1 MILRRILPFAIALAL
16 VACDD
21 EEEIRRESTTD
32 ETEETED
39 TDSAEEEDDDSTEE
53 ETVYDLTINA
63 NSNSEAS
70 DATYMNLEMPHFNA
84 ENTFV
89 VHRAVVEGDT
99 AVNYSIEWNQDMLHA
114 QWSAFFFD
122 AYNSQKNV
130 TRSNSFTVDTDLP
143 SSMQVDNSYHTN
155 DGFDRGHLC
164 ASNDRVY
171 SEETNEQTFYFSNM
185 SPQLNEFNT
194 GIWQRLEEEVQAW
207 GKYTQNGTY
216 DKVYVCKGGTLNQLL
231 VNYTGTTTGSD
242 GKTPTTDENGYTTK
256 GLPCPAYY
264 FMAILTEKD
273 STYNAIAFN
282 IEHSELITPI
292 DGSSSYS
299 IADLKQYMLTIDA
312 LEEFTGLDF
321 FCNLPDA
328 YEDIVEASIDE
339 DAWNW

>member
-1 MILRRILPFAIALAL
+1 MILRKILLFAIPLAF

-21 EEEIRRESTTD
+21 DEEIRRETTSTTV
-32 ETEETED
+32 EETDSTDD
-39 TDSAEEEDDDSTEE
+39 TADSEEEEVEEEDL
-53 ETVYDLTINA
+53 DLTINV
-63 NSNSEAS
+63 NSNSEAT
-70 DATYMNLEMPHFNA
+70 DTVYMYLEMPHFNA

-89 VHRAVVEGDT
+89 AHRAVIEGDT
-99 AVNYSIEWNQDMLHA
+99 LVNYSIEWNQSMLHA
-114 QWSAFFFD
+114 QWAAFSFD
-122 AYNSQKNV
+122 AYSSLKNT
-130 TRSNSFTVDTDLP
+130 TRKENFVVDPDLP
-143 SSMQVDNSYHTN
+143 ETMQVDNSYHTN

-207 GKYTQNGTY
+207 GKYTQSGTY

-231 VNYTGTTTGSD
+231 INYTGTTTGGD
-242 GKTPTTDENGYTTK
+242 GKTPTTDENGYTVK

-264 FMAILTEKD
+264 FMAILTEKG
-273 STYNAIAFN
+273 SKYNAIAFN
-282 IEHSELITPI
+282 INHSELITPL
-292 DGSSSYS
+292 DGSDSFS
-299 IADLKQYMLTIDA
+299 IADLKQYVLSVDE

-328 YEDIVEASIDE
+328 YEDKVEAEVDL
-339 DAWNW
+339 DVWKW